1 VGNGGIGV
9 EEGLEWL
16 AYEAEVTQLS
26 FSRRTLGTGGGGGGG
41 WFGVD

>member
-16 AYEAEVTQLS
+16 AYEAEVTQPSFDS
-26 FSRRTLGTGGGGGGG
+26 FSREGRTLGTWGG
-41 WFGVD
+41 